1 MPRNTR
7 VPAGQMRATTSL
19 PMSSAGAAPATAASV
34 PPLGLVG
41 ALSSVMVQ
49 RSTPDERVVLA
60 LGVNLVA
67 GDRPLEIHVKRK
79 SYQDPIVADQ
89 LIGRGARKRTRRLPA
104 ELLDGFNGLKDFI
117 RLTLTDDSGQEV
129 VDRNQTFCP
138 TGSSV
143 RARPDAPPTSPYPDL
158 LDNTTFT
165 LGTVWG
171 LQAGWAIEVL
181 DDEMD
186 DIELPDGTHTARV
199 RVNPPHCAFF
209 DIPSSQAEVTIGVTV
224 RTMENGEPPFPH
236 DDDHEQGHTRSP
248 AHAHAHAQRR
258 SMLAPVAMVEAESGA
273 KPAAGAGVP
282 AGLRPDLR
290 ALPAWGIAVMDPEEP
305 GEEGG
310 QQLAFSADVWNA
322 GPSPLVV
329 DGFRRPGTK
338 LMDAYQYFYDGDGEQ
353 VGFVHT
359 GTLEFDEREGHQHWH
374 FTDFARYRLL
384 KADKQEAVRSGK
396 EAFCLTPTHSIDL
409 TVKGANWKPHS
420 TGLTSACGEVTS
432 LAIRETLDVGWG
444 DTYDQSRPGQAFDLT
459 GLPNGTYYIEI
470 TANPEG
476 RLHERSRANNVS
488 LRKVI
493 LGGRP
498 GARTVQVPPHE
509 GIDAP

>member
-7 VPAGQMRATTSL
+7 VPAGQMLATTSL
-19 PMSSAGAAPATAASV
+19 PLSKAGAASATAASV
-34 PPLGLVG
+34 PPLGLVE
-41 ALSSVMVQ
+41 ALSSVIVQ
-49 RSTPDERVVLA
+49 RSFPDEPVFLA

-79 SYQDPIVADQ
+79 NYQDPIVADQ
-89 LIGRGARKRTRRLPA
+89 LVGRGTRKRTKRLPA
-104 ELLDGFNGLKDFI
+104 DLLDGFGGLKDFI

-138 TGSSV
+138 TGSSA
-143 RARPDAPPTSPYPDL
+143 RARPDAPPTSPYPE
-158 LDNTTFT
+158 TCSTMPFA

-181 DDEMD
+181 GGGVDG
-186 DIELPDGTHTARV
+186 IELPDGTYTARV
-199 RVNPPHCAFF
+199 RVNAPHCAFF
-209 DIPSSQAEVTIGVTV
+209 EIPSSQAEVTVGVTV
-224 RTMENGEPPFPH
+224 RTMENGEPTFPH
-236 DDDHEQGHTRSP
+236 DDEHRHGPILGP
-248 AHAHAHAQRR
+248 AQAHAQRR
-258 SMLAPVAMVEAESGA
+258 SISEPAYMAEPESA
-273 KPAAGAGVP
+273 ARPAGARVP
-282 AGLRPDLR
+282 AGARPDLR
-290 ALPAWGIAVMDPEEP
+290 ALPAWGIEVTDPEEG

-310 QQLAFSADVWNA
+310 QQLAFSANVWNA

-329 DGFRRPGTK
+329 DGFRRPGTN
-338 LMDAYQYFYDGDGEQ
+338 LMDAYQYFYDRDGEQ
-353 VGFVHT
+353 IGFIHT
-359 GTLEFDEREGHQHWH
+359 GTLEFDEREGHHHWH
-374 FTDFARYRLL
+374 FTDFAQYRLL

-396 EAFCLTPTHSIDL
+396 EAFCLAPTDSVDL
-409 TVKGANWKPHS
+409 TVKGANWKPGS
-420 TGLTSACGEVTS
+420 TGLSTACGEATS

-444 DTYDQSRPGQAFDLT
+444 DTYTQSLPGQAFDLT

-470 TANPEG
+470 TANPDG

-498 GARTVQVPPHE
+498 GARTVRVPPHE

>member
-1 MPRNTR
+1 MPRNAR
-7 VPAGQMRATTSL
+7 VRPGQMRPTTSL
-19 PMSSAGAAPATAASV
+19 PLSQARAAPATAASA

-41 ALSSVMVQ
+41 ALSSVMVP
-49 RSTPDERVVLA
+49 RSSPDELVVLA

-79 SYQDPIVADQ
+79 NYQDPIVAYQ

-104 ELLDGFNGLKDFI
+104 ELLDGFDGLKDFI

-129 VDRNQTFCP
+129 VDQNQTFCP

-143 RARPDAPPTSPYPDL
+143 RARPDAPPTSPYPDSFS
-158 LDNTTFT
+158 NTPFT

-171 LQAGWAIEVL
+171 LQAGWAIEVQGGG
-181 DDEMD
+181 MD
-186 DIELPDGTHTARV
+186 GIPLPDGTYTAKV
-199 RVNPPHCAFF
+199 RVNSTHCAFF
-209 DIPSSQAEVTIGVTV
+209 DIPSSQAEVTIEVTV
-224 RTMENGEPPFPH
+224 RTMENGEPFPPH
-236 DDDHEQGHTRSP
+236 DDDHEQEHTRSP
-248 AHAHAHAQRR
+248 AQADAQGR
-258 SMLAPVAMVEAESGA
+258 STLAPVAVVEPDSAA
-273 KPAAGAGVP
+273 KPAAGVSVK

-310 QQLAFSADVWNA
+310 QQLAFSANVWNA

-329 DGFRRPGTK
+329 DGFRRPGTD
-338 LMDAYQYFYDGDGEQ
+338 LMDAYQYFYDGEGEQ

-396 EAFCLTPTHSIDL
+396 EAFCLAPTHSIDL

-420 TGLTSACGEVTS
+420 TGLTSACGEATS

-444 DTYDQSRPGQAFDLT
+444 DTYDQTRPGQAFDLT
-459 GLPNGTYYIEI
+459 DLPNGTYYIEI

-498 GARTVQVPPHE
+498 GAQTVQVPPHE

>member
-7 VPAGQMRATTSL
+7 VPAGQMLATTSL
-19 PMSSAGAAPATAASV
+19 PLSPAGAAPATAASV
-34 PPLGLVG
+34 PPLRLV
-41 ALSSVMVQ
+41 AARSSVMVQ
-49 RSTPDERVVLA
+49 RSTPDELVPLRA
-60 LGVNLVA
+60 GVNLVA
-67 GDRPLEIHVKRK
+67 GDRPLEIRVTRK
-79 SYQDPIVADQ
+79 NYQDPIVADQ
-89 LIGRGARKRTRRLPA
+89 LIGRGTRKRTRRLPA
-104 ELLDGFNGLKDFI
+104 ELLDGFSGLKDFI

-138 TGSSV
+138 AGSSV
-143 RARPDAPPTSPYPDL
+143 RARPDAPPTSPYPDAL
-158 LDNTTFT
+158 PNTPFT
-165 LGTVWG
+165 LGTIWG
-171 LQAGWAIEVL
+171 LQAGWAIEL
-181 DDEMD
+181 RMN
-186 DIELPDGTHTARV
+186 DIALPDGTYTARV

-224 RTMENGEPPFPH
+224 RTMENGERPLPH
-236 DDDHEQGHTRSP
+236 DDGHEQGHTHSP
-248 AHAHAHAQRR
+248 AHAQWR
-258 SMLAPVAMVEAESGA
+258 SMAEPTYMAEPESVTR
-273 KPAAGAGVP
+273 PAAGAGVP

-290 ALPAWGIAVMDPEEP
+290 ALPAWGIEVTDPEEP
-305 GEEGG
+305 SEEGG
-310 QQLAFSADVWNA
+310 QQLAFSASVWNA

-396 EAFCLTPTHSIDL
+396 EDFCLTPTDSVDL
-409 TVKGANWKPHS
+409 TVKGANWKARS
-420 TGLTSACGEVTS
+420 AGLSSACGKVTS
-432 LAIRETLDVGWG
+432 LAIRETLDVGWA

-498 GARTVQVPPHE
+498 GARTVEVPPHE

>member
-1 MPRNTR
+1 
-7 VPAGQMRATTSL
+7 VF
-19 PMSSAGAAPATAASV
+19 
-34 PPLGLVG
+34 LG
-41 ALSSVMVQ
+41 
-49 RSTPDERVVLA
+49 

-89 LIGRGARKRTRRLPA
+89 LIGRGTRKRTRRLPA
-104 ELLDGFNGLKDFI
+104 ELLDGFSGLKDFI

-138 TGSSV
+138 AGSSV
-143 RARPDAPPTSPYPDL
+143 RARPDAPPTSPYPESCS
-158 LDNTTFT
+158 TMPFA

-171 LQAGWAIEVL
+171 LQAGWAIDVL
-181 DDEMD
+181 GGGMD
-186 DIELPDGTHTARV
+186 GIELPDGTYTARV

-209 DIPSSQAEVTIGVTV
+209 DIPSSQAEVTVGVTV
-224 RTMENGEPPFPH
+224 RTVENGEPSHPH
-236 DDDHEQGHTRSP
+236 DDEHRHGHIHAP
-248 AHAHAHAQRR
+248 APAHAQRR
-258 SMLAPVAMVEAESGA
+258 SMAAPAAMVESELAA
-273 KPAAGAGVP
+273 RPAAGARVP
-282 AGLRPDLR
+282 AGARPDLR
-290 ALPAWGIAVMDPEEP
+290 ALPAWGIEVTGPEEP

-310 QQLAFSADVWNA
+310 QQLAFSANVWNA

-329 DGFRRPGTK
+329 DGFRRPGTN
-338 LMDAYQYFYDGDGEQ
+338 LMDAYQYFYDRDGEQ

-359 GTLEFDEREGHQHWH
+359 GTLEFDEREGHHHWH

-384 KADKQEAVRSGK
+384 KADQQEAVRSGK
-396 EAFCLTPTHSIDL
+396 EAFCLAPTDSVDL
-409 TVKGANWKPHS
+409 TVKGANWKPGS
-420 TGLTSACGEVTS
+420 TGLSTACGEATS

-444 DTYDQSRPGQAFDLT
+444 DTYSQSLPGQAFDLAD
-459 GLPNGTYYIEI
+459 LPNGTYYIEI
-470 TANPEG
+470 TANPDG

-493 LGGRP
+493 LGGSP

>member
-7 VPAGQMRATTSL
+7 VPTGQMLATTSL
-19 PMSSAGAAPATAASV
+19 PKSLAGAAPATIASA

-41 ALSSVMVQ
+41 ALSSVIVQ
-49 RSTPDERVVLA
+49 RSLPDEPVVLA

-67 GDRPLEIHVKRK
+67 GDRPLELHVKRK

-89 LIGRGARKRTRRLPA
+89 LIGRGARKRTKRLPA
-104 ELLDGFNGLKDFI
+104 ELLDGFAGLKDFI
-117 RLTLTDDSGQEV
+117 RLTLADDSGQEV
-129 VDRNQTFCP
+129 ADRNQTFCP

-143 RARPDAPPTSPYPDL
+143 RARPDAPPTSPYPESCS
-158 LDNTTFT
+158 TMPFA

-171 LQAGWAIEVL
+171 LQAGWAIDVL
-181 DDEMD
+181 GGEMEG
-186 DIELPDGTHTARV
+186 IELPDGAYTAQV

-209 DIPSSQAEVTIGVTV
+209 DIPSHQAEVTIGVTV
-224 RTMENGEPPFPH
+224 RTVENGEPTPPH
-236 DDDHEQGHTRSP
+236 DDDHTHGHI
-248 AHAHAHAQRR
+248 HAHAQRR
-258 SMLAPVAMVEAESGA
+258 SMSEPAAMVEPEPAA
-273 KPAAGAGVP
+273 RPAAGAGVP
-282 AGLRPDLR
+282 AGARPDLR
-290 ALPAWGIAVMDPEEP
+290 ALPAWGIDVTDPDET
-305 GEEGG
+305 GEDGG
-310 QQLAFSADVWNA
+310 QQLAFSANVWNA

-329 DGFRRPGTK
+329 DGFRRPGTN
-338 LMDAYQYFYDGDGEQ
+338 LMDAYQYFYNRDGQQ

-396 EAFCLTPTHSIDL
+396 EAFCLAPTDSVDL
-409 TVKGANWKPHS
+409 TVKGANWKPGS
-420 TGLTSACGEVTS
+420 TGLSTACGEVTS

-470 TANPEG
+470 TANPDG
-476 RLHERSRANNVS
+476 RLHERSRTNNVS

>member
-1 MPRNTR
+1 
-7 VPAGQMRATTSL
+7 
-19 PMSSAGAAPATAASV
+19 
-34 PPLGLVG
+34 
-41 ALSSVMVQ
+41 MVQ
-49 RSTPDERVVLA
+49 RSTPDELVALD

-89 LIGRGARKRTRRLPA
+89 LIGRGTRKRTKRLPA
-104 ELLDGFNGLKDFI
+104 ELLDGFDGLKDFI
-117 RLTLTDDSGQEV
+117 RLILTDDSGQEV
-129 VDRNQTFCP
+129 VDCNQTFCP
-138 TGSSV
+138 AGSSV
-143 RARPDAPPTSPYPDL
+143 RARPDAPPTSPYPDSL
-158 LDNTTFT
+158 PNTPIT

-171 LQAGWAIEVL
+171 LQVGWAIEVRG
-181 DDEMD
+181 DEME
-186 DIELPDGTHTARV
+186 DIQLRDGTYTARV
-199 RVNPPHCAFF
+199 LVNPPHCAFF
-209 DIPSSQAEVTIGVTV
+209 DIPSGQAEVTIGVTV
-224 RTMENGEPPFPH
+224 RTMGNGERPLPH
-236 DDDHEQGHTRSP
+236 DDDHEHGHTRSP
-248 AHAHAHAQRR
+248 VHAYAQRR
-258 SMLAPVAMVEAESGA
+258 SMSEPAYMAEPESVT

-282 AGLRPDLR
+282 TGLRPDLR
-290 ALPAWGIAVMDPEEP
+290 VLPAWDITVTDPQEL

-310 QQLAFSADVWNA
+310 QQLAFSASVWNA

-329 DGFRRPGTK
+329 HGFRRPGTK

-384 KADKQEAVRSGK
+384 KADKQEVVRSGK
-396 EAFCLTPTHSIDL
+396 EDFCLTPTDSVDL
-409 TVKGANWKPHS
+409 TVKGANWKARS
-420 TGLTSACGEVTS
+420 AGLSSACGKVTS

-509 GIDAP
+509 VSMHPDGAAERPGA